1 MPEHLD
7 FLDEHRR
14 REVPVTLH
22 LPPEARPG
30 NAVPVV
36 VFSTGFGGGRDGY
49 PALAGSWA
57 QHGFAV
63 AVLEHEG
70 SGRKALQDLNEVPRA
85 ERTAAL
91 EARVRDPHERRE
103 RPRDVSFVLDRLSQD
118 ARLDTSRVGVGG
130 HSFGAYTALAIGGV
144 PVDGEILEDVRAAAI
159 LALSPPV
166 PGHLLE
172 AGDHSRLELP
182 TLLVT
187 GTRDHGPFLD
197 SPAVDRTRVLE
208 ALTGAPRA
216 LALFEGADHMTF
228 AEMGLRYKAFQK
240 PVQALTLQ
248 FWRAALLG
256 EPWPDEDWV
265 REHVGGPE
273 LLGFSRRSPGPSPAP
288 RG

>member
-7 FLDEHRR
+7 LLDEPRR
-14 REVPVTLH
+14 RGVPVTLH
-22 LPPEARPG
+22 LPPEARQG
-30 NAVPVV
+30 NPVPLV

-49 PALAGSWA
+49 PALAGAWV
-57 QHGFAV
+57 QGGFAV

-103 RPRDVSFVLDRLSQD
+103 RPRDVSFVLDRLSAD
-118 ARLDTSRVGVGG
+118 PRVDTTQVGVGG
-130 HSFGAYTALAIGGV
+130 HSFGAYTALAAGGV
-144 PVDGEILEDVRAAAI
+144 PVDGEDLADPRAAAV

-172 AGDHSRLELP
+172 TDDHARLGLP

-197 SPAVDRTRVLE
+197 SPAVDRTRAFD
-208 ALTGAPRA
+208 ALAHAPRA
-216 LALFEGADHMTF
+216 LAVFEGADHMAF
-228 AEMGLRYKAFQK
+228 AEMGLRYKPFQR
-240 PVQALTLQ
+240 PVQELTLQ
-248 FWRAALLG
+248 FWRAALHG
-256 EPWPDEDWV
+256 EPWPDEAWV
-265 REHVGGPE
+265 REHLGGPE
-273 LLGFSRRSPGPSPAP
+273 LLSFSRRSPGPSPAP
-288 RG
+288 HG

>member
-1 MPEHLD
+1 MTEHLD
-7 FLDEHRR
+7 LLDEVRR
-14 REVPVTLH
+14 RGVPVTLH

-30 NAVPVV
+30 NPVPLV

-57 QHGFAV
+57 RNGFAV

-70 SGRKALQDLNEVPRA
+70 SGRGALEELNEVPRA

-91 EARVRDPHERRE
+91 EERVRDPYERRE

-130 HSFGAYTALAIGGV
+130 HSFGAYTALAVGGV
-144 PVDGEILEDVRAAAI
+144 PVDGEDLADVRAAAL

-166 PGHLLE
+166 PGHLLRDE
-172 AGDHSRLELP
+172 DHATLALP

-197 SPAVDRTRVLE
+197 SPAVDRTRAFE
-208 ALTGAPRA
+208 ALSRAPRA
-216 LALFEGADHMTF
+216 LAVFEGADHMTF
-228 AEMGLRYKAFQK
+228 AEMGLRYKPFQK

-265 REHVGGPE
+265 REHLGGPE
-273 LLGFSRRSPGPSPAP
+273 LVSFSRRSPGPSPAHP
-288 RG
+288 G